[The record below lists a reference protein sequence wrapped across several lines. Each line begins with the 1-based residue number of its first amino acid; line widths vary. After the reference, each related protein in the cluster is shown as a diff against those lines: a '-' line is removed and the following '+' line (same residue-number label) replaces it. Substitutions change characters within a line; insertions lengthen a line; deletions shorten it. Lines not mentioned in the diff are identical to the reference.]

1 MAQLHFDAY
10 HAPGQT
16 QQGTVEPLRV
26 GLMVNVVGAVLSVA
40 LLAGVGVWSYRLM
53 VRDVSGVPV
62 IRALEGPM
70 RVSPEDPGGRQAAY
84 QGLAVNAIA
93 AEGSAGAAA
102 DEIVLAP
109 GPVELASGDRPVA
122 ALPTPAPSQPAQNMQ
137 PAVAVYNAVAE
148 ASFPVQATPASLT
161 LESLEPLDL
170 VPSSTPGIARSPV
183 PPRRPTSSA
192 AAVQMASVQ
201 TTNTPSMSDAGASSG
216 RDAQA
221 EAVLVELATRLAPAR
236 HVDVDPSSLTPGTR
250 LVQLGAYDDEPAA
263 REAWEALA
271 GRFSAHLDGP
281 GRIIEP
287 ATSGGRTFYRLRA
300 HGFDDEPEAR
310 RFCAVLLAENADCIP
325 VLIR

>member
-10 HAPGQT
+10 HAPLQA
-16 QQGTVEPLRV
+16 QQSSVEPLRV

-62 IRALEGPM
+62 IRALEGPI
-70 RVSPEDPGGRQAAY
+70 RVSPDDPGGRQAAY

-93 AEGSAGAAA
+93 AEGTASATA

-109 GPVELASGDRPVA
+109 GPVELASEDRPA
-122 ALPTPAPSQPAQNMQ
+122 APLPTPAPAAASAQSASVVQ
-137 PAVAVYNAVAE
+137 NAVAR
-148 ASFPVQATPASLT
+148 ALDDAQPVPASLT
-161 LESLEPLDL
+161 LQPLEPLDL
-170 VPSSTPGIARSPV
+170 VPASTPGIARSPV
-183 PPRRPTSSA
+183 PPRRPASA
-192 AAVQMASVQ
+192 ASAAVQMAAAPAS
-201 TTNTPSMSDAGASSG
+201 TATDAGTG
-216 RDAQA
+216 RDAEA
-221 EAVLVELATRLAPAR
+221 EALLSDLATRLAPTR
-236 HVDVDPSSLTPGTR
+236 HIDIDPDTLTPGTR

-263 REAWEALA
+263 RDAWEVLA
-271 GRFSAHLDGP
+271 NRFSAHLDGR

-310 RFCAVLLAENADCIP
+310 RFCSVLLAENADCIP

>member
-10 HAPGQT
+10 HAPMQA
-16 QQGTVEPLRV
+16 QQGAVEPLRV
-26 GLMVNVVGAVLSVA
+26 GLMVNVIGAVLSVA

-62 IRALEGPM
+62 VRALEGPI
-70 RVSPEDPGGRQAAY
+70 RISPTDPGGRQAAY
-84 QGLAVNAIA
+84 QGLAVNAVA
-93 AEGSAGAAA
+93 AEGTARATA

-109 GPVELASGDRPVA
+109 GPVELAAEDRPA
-122 ALPTPAPSQPAQNMQ
+122 AAAPAPVQPA
-137 PAVAVYNAVAE
+137 PAASAPPLQAQNAVASSE
-148 ASFPVQATPASLT
+148 PALPIPASLT
-161 LESLEPLDL
+161 LSPLEPLDL
-170 VPSSTPGIARSPV
+170 VPSGAPGVARSPV
-183 PPRRPTSSA
+183 PPRRPASA
-192 AAVQMASVQ
+192 SVAAVQLAAAPVSAS
-201 TTNTPSMSDAGASSG
+201 PGAAPG
-216 RDAQA
+216 HDA
-221 EAVLVELATRLAPAR
+221 EAEALLAELATRLAPAR
-236 HVDVDPSSLTPGTR
+236 HVDIDPHTLRPGTR

-263 REAWEALA
+263 REAWEILA
-271 GRFSAHLDGP
+271 SRFAAHLDGR